1 MVGAAADPSPGRRPG
16 EARLSSPSVS
26 EGWLAPGADLADG
39 APAAAAD
46 RRSPRRTRGA
56 PAGRRAGAGRL
67 LGRARRSRQA
77 AEVERRRGGRR
88 ARSRRSDQTW
98 AMRGTLHLLV
108 PEDAGAFLSLLAA
121 GRMWERPSWVRGFG
135 LDADQ
140 IERLRVVVREA
151 LDGAALTREELGA
164 EVAARPGLGHVA
176 EALRSGWGAVL
187 KPLAFQGDLCF
198 GPSQGNRVTF
208 TRPERASRA
217 WRGVPDANEAAPRAI
232 AAYLSAYGPATAA
245 GFGNW
250 LSRGRIARRQLRE
263 WFAEL
268 GDRLSEVE
276 VDGERAHVLA
286 EDLDS
291 LAAATPPRS
300 PTV

>member
-1 MVGAAADPSPGRRPG
+1 
-16 EARLSSPSVS
+16 
-26 EGWLAPGADLADG
+26 
-39 APAAAAD
+39 
-46 RRSPRRTRGA
+46 
-56 PAGRRAGAGRL
+56 
-67 LGRARRSRQA
+67 
-77 AEVERRRGGRR
+77 
-88 ARSRRSDQTW
+88 
-98 AMRGTLHLLV
+98 MRGTLHLLV

-121 GRMWERPSWVRGFG
+121 GRTWERPSWVRGFG
-135 LDADQ
+135 LDPDQ
-140 IERLRVVVREA
+140 IERLRAVVREA

-268 GDRLSEVE
+268 GARLSEIE
-276 VDGERAHVLA
+276 VDGERAYVLA

-300 PTV
+300 PTVRLLPGFDQWVLGPGTGDPHILVPFRRRLVSRQSGWIAPVVVADGVVSGTWELGANGVRLNWFAEAGRPPADSLQRELDRLSVILDRGLNLELVVA